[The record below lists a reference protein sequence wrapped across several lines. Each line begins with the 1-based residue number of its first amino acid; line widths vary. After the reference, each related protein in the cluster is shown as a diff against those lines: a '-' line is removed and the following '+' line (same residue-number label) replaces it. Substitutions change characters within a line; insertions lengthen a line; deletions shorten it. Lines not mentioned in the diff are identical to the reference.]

1 MSPQLRSVLARVLDT
16 HYRGK
21 RDTRYVIGALVRI
34 AGEPTFTTKLAVE
47 AIRAAR
53 KMLCEALQGP
63 GDFSELMRDPT
74 KHGIVE
80 EWSMSHSDANRRSSG
95 RNPIPLL
102 VEDDVETPLR
112 R

>member
-21 RDTRYVIGALVRI
+21 RDTRYVVGALVRI
-34 AGEPTFTTKLAVE
+34 AGEPNFTTKLAVE

-53 KMLCEALQGP
+53 KMLCEALEGP

-74 KHGIVE
+74 KQGIVE
-80 EWSMSHSDANRRSSG
+80 EWALSNSDANRRSSG
-95 RNPIPLL
+95 RNRVPLL
-102 VEDDVETPLR
+102 GEEEG
-112 R
+112 

>member
-1 MSPQLRSVLARVLDT
+1 MSPQLRSILARVLDT

-21 RDTRYVIGALVRI
+21 RDTRYVVGASVRI
-34 AGEPTFTTKLAVE
+34 AGEPNFAIKLAVE
-47 AIRAAR
+47 AIRTAR

-74 KHGIVE
+74 KRGIVE
-80 EWSMSHSDANRRSSG
+80 EWSMSNSEANRRSSG

-102 VEDDVETPLR
+102 AEEEG
-112 R
+112 